1 MLRTYCDERNLPLD
15 GSHLEKILLDA
26 GFEEVR
32 VTKRVVP
39 IGMAR
44 ERSSFMNA
52 LI

>member
-32 VTKRVVP
+32 ATKRVVP